1 MSACIYLLKILRVY
15 LLPFQLVIGLL
26 LCSSGMSLSNDLFAL
41 PEKLLHSLES
51 QYGKSATRRLLA
63 WQTLIRNDSSMSDLE
78 KMEKTNTF
86 FNQMQFID
94 DSILWK
100 KKDYWATPVEFLSK
114 GGGDCED
121 FSLAKYFTLKAL
133 GVAEGK
139 LNLTYVKALQLNQA
153 HMVVTYYATPKA
165 VPLVLDNLVA
175 TIQPATKRKDLLP
188 VYSFNGLG
196 LWLAKSRGKG
206 EKVGSGDR
214 IKRWQDLLS
223 RMPEGLN

>member
-1 MSACIYLLKILRVY
+1 MSNNVFTLSDK
-15 LLPFQLVIGLL
+15 LL
-26 LCSSGMSLSNDLFAL
+26 LSV
-41 PEKLLHSLES
+41 ES
-51 QYGKSATRRLLA
+51 QYGKAAIRRLLA
-63 WQTLIRNDSSMSDLE
+63 WQTLIRDHSSTSDLD

-86 FNQMQFID
+86 FNQMQFVD
-94 DSILWK
+94 DSIQWQ
-100 KKDYWATPVEFLSK
+100 KKDYWATPVEFLSS

-133 GVAEGK
+133 GVAEEK

-153 HMVVTYYATPKA
+153 HMVLTYYSTPEA

-175 TIQPATKRKDLLP
+175 TIQPATKRRDLLP

-206 EKVGSGDR
+206 QKVGSGDR

-223 RMPEGLN
+223 RMPEGMN